1 VSPLSAPGEGGR
13 WIGAPRRRVEDR
25 PLLTGRGRFTDD
37 LRRPG
42 ALRVVFVRSPHAHA
56 DIRRLDIG
64 AAAAAPG
71 VVRVVTAADVRH
83 LGAFAVNPFFAD
95 MKVAPPPL
103 LADGVVRAVGEPVAA
118 VVAVSAALARDAADR
133 VTVDYALRPPVVD
146 VEAALA
152 PGAPVIHPGLGT
164 NRAFAGTW
172 RTGDMAAARA
182 AAARVVRLR
191 VDQARLAAVPLEP
204 RTVLAEWEPAAGE
217 LTVWTSTQ
225 APFRARAELARI
237 LGLGEERVRVIAPD
251 VGGGFG
257 AKGATYREEVLVAWL
272 ALTLARP
279 VGWTSTRA
287 EDLLTTQQ
295 GRGARAEG
303 ALAVTADGRITGLE
317 ARIVVPLGAHAM
329 VNAPGPARNHARTLP
344 GAYVV
349 PAVEIEVTGAY
360 TTTPPTGPYR
370 GAGRPEG
377 IFLIERLMDEAARV
391 LGLDP
396 VEIRRRNLIPAGAF
410 PYRTATGQVYDSGDY
425 AAALDRA
432 LALADYARR
441 RAEQA
446 RRRAAGEVTGLGL
459 ACYVEPAA
467 LGWESAC
474 VRVERTGAV
483 TVITGAS
490 AHGQGHE
497 TVWAQ
502 VVADVLGVA
511 PEVVR
516 VLHGDTRGA
525 PQGVGTFGSRST
537 ALGGSAAYR
546 AAERVR
552 ERARRLAAHLLEAA
566 VDDVVAVD
574 GGFQVA
580 GMPTRRVGW
589 AAVAELAYRGSGV
602 PAGVEPGLEA
612 TVFFQAEGETWSFGT
627 CLAAVDIDPDTGRVR
642 LTGCVWVDDAGR
654 VINPLLAEGQLHGGY
669 AQGAGQALLEGLAY
683 DGEGQLLTASLM
695 DYALP
700 RADDFP
706 EPVLGATVTLSPRNP
721 LGAKGLGEAGCI
733 AVPAAVVNAVVDALA
748 PFGVAH
754 LDMPITPEK
763 VWRVIRLGRR

>member
-1 VSPLSAPGEGGR
+1 MSSLSAPGEAGR

-272 ALTLARP
+272 ALTLAQP

-287 EDLLTTQQ
+287 EDFLTTQQ

-432 LALADYARR
+432 LTLADYARR

-490 AHGQGHE
+490 PHGQGHE

-546 AAERVR
+546 AAEQVR
-552 ERARRLAAHLLEAA
+552 DRARRLAAHLLEAA

-580 GMPTRRVGW
+580 GMPARRVGW
-589 AAVAELAYRGSGV
+589 AAVAELAYRGTGV

-706 EPVLGATVTLSPRNP
+706 EPVLGATVTPSPRNP

-763 VWRVIRLGRR
+763 VWRVIRAGRR

>member
-1 VSPLSAPGEGGR
+1 MSPLSAPGEGGR

-287 EDLLTTQQ
+287 EDFLTTQQ
-295 GRGARAEG
+295 GRGARTEG

-511 PEVVR
+511 PEAVR

-580 GMPTRRVGW
+580 GMPARRVGW
-589 AAVAELAYRGSGV
+589 AAVAELAYRGTGV

-642 LTGCVWVDDAGR
+642 LTACVWVDDAGR

-706 EPVLGATVTLSPRNP
+706 EPVLGATVTPSPRNP

-763 VWRVIRLGRR
+763 VWRVIRAGRR